1 MIIQS
6 QSWEDTDKD
15 EKGGLQRLSK
25 LFITIMDLERFC
37 GFFLRDPFRLEATNE
52 KVAAIRILHKTYII
66 LDLFLLFI

>member
-1 MIIQS
+1 MIIQL
-6 QSWEDTDKD
+6 QPWEDTDKD

-25 LFITIMDLERFC
+25 LFISIMNLERFC
-37 GFFLRDPFRLEATNE
+37 GFIFGDPFRLNVTNE